1 MRGGH
6 RRYVVSSCKKIAFYY
21 LKRRQNE
28 KISSV
33 FIKCCHNGCY
43 IYTPAF
49 AYEGQ
54 PLGRNVAYNRTVNV
68 SNSFNTNE
76 YNKPDFLTDGNL
88 ERGYQTACVSSNKD
102 NPYEDPQTWSMDLGR
117 SYEIDK
123 VVLYWENA
131 AAKKYKIYVSENKT
145 DWMEVASEEA
155 GEKGRFKYDFA
166 PTNARYV
173 KIELEERTMEIY
185 GYCMYE
191 WQIFTVGSVE
201 EKEMPN
207 LAENA
212 TAVSSSDDG
221 ENSAEKAIDGDEGT
235 MWRTEYIQDPTVTD
249 EEKANENITLSWNS
263 PQTFDTVK
271 VKWGGGYM
279 KGYKLQ
285 TSDDGETWTDMYEV
299 TSGIA
304 SEYRNIRLKE
314 AVTTSHLRLQGIT
327 FGAYCFEIYEIQ
339 VYDQT
344 NVPVESINLNYTS
357 KKLNLD
363 KEEDNKVELEYNLA
377 PSNTSQTDVV
387 WSSSN
392 EAVAEVKNGVVAGK
406 SVGRADITIASKD
419 NPNVKKTCVVY
430 VSKELDKSKVTAV
443 RNDKN
448 INVNWTKVA
457 HASSY
462 VLSRYNKSTGIVND
476 IYEGTD
482 TAFEDKD
489 LTSGKYVYTVK
500 AIVDEN
506 AADANLYS
514 NSVSEES
521 EAVIIPESVTGIEV
535 ANDYQHMGLFVG
547 GSGKIRYSVL
557 PSNATN
563 TNVTFKSLNE
573 KVAIVDA
580 NGVVTGV
587 SEGNADIVI
596 TTEEGG
602 FEAKCA
608 VRVDGIDARGIERVG
623 DKTVTMG
630 LNQTRQL
637 QVKITPSDT
646 TNKNVQWT
654 SSNNSVATVDSNGVV
669 ISKNSGSTIITAT
682 THNGLKTEFFIEVET
697 PVTNITLNS
706 NEINLNPG
714 GTFKL
719 DATVN
724 PSNAS
729 NKNIKW
735 ISANESIATVD
746 QSGNVTADV
755 AGTTYISA
763 VSADGKVVATCTVN
777 VSKPVV
783 TKPAKVKIKSA
794 KKKGKKV
801 TLKWKKISDAA
812 GYVVYMKTNSGKF
825 KAVKTVKKAKTVKA
839 VISLKKGNKYSF
851 KIRAYKLD
859 EETNVYGA
867 YSKIKKVK
875 M

>member
-1 MRGGH
+1 M
-6 RRYVVSSCKKIAFYY
+6 KKLVAC
-21 LKRRQNE
+21 LL
-28 KISSV
+28 SV
-33 FIKCCHNGCY
+33 ATMVATL
-43 IYTPAF
+43 YTPAF

-363 KEEDNKVELEYNLA
+363 KKEDNKVELEYNLA

-573 KVAIVDA
+573 KVATVDA

-602 FEAKCA
+602 FEAKCT

-867 YSKIKKVK
+867 YLKIKKVK

>member
-1 MRGGH
+1 M
-6 RRYVVSSCKKIAFYY
+6 KKLVAC
-21 LKRRQNE
+21 LL
-28 KISSV
+28 SV
-33 FIKCCHNGCY
+33 ATMVATL
-43 IYTPAF
+43 YTPAF

-88 ERGYQTACVSSNKD
+88 DRGYQTACVSSNKD

-123 VVLYWENA
+123 IVLYWENA

-173 KIELEERTMEIY
+173 KIKLEERTMEIY

-201 EKEMPN
+201 EKEVPN

-212 TAVSSSDDG
+212 TAVASSDDG

-235 MWRTEYIQDPTVTD
+235 MWRTEYIQDQTVTD

-363 KEEDNKVELEYNLA
+363 KEEDNKVELEYNIA

-419 NPNVKKTCVVY
+419 NPNVKKICVVY

-462 VLSRYNKSTGIVND
+462 VLSRYNKITGIVND

-506 AADANLYS
+506 DADTNLYS

-521 EAVIIPESVTGIEV
+521 EAVIIPEPVTGIEV

-557 PSNATN
+557 PGNATN
-563 TNVTFKSLNE
+563 TNATFKSLNE
-573 KVAIVDA
+573 KVATVDA

-602 FEAKCA
+602 FEAKCT

-630 LNQTRQL
+630 LNQTSQL

-654 SSNNSVATVDSNGVV
+654 SSNNSVATVDSNGGVT
-669 ISKNSGSTIITAT
+669 SKNSGSTIITVT

-746 QSGNVTADV
+746 QSGNVAADV

>member
-1 MRGGH
+1 M
-6 RRYVVSSCKKIAFYY
+6 KKLVAC
-21 LKRRQNE
+21 LL
-28 KISSV
+28 SV
-33 FIKCCHNGCY
+33 ATMVATL
-43 IYTPAF
+43 YTPAF

-117 SYEIDK
+117 SYQIDK

-173 KIELEERTMEIY
+173 KIKLEERTMEIY

-201 EKEMPN
+201 EKEVPN

-212 TAVSSSDDG
+212 TAVASSDDG

-235 MWRTEYIQDPTVTD
+235 MWRTEYIQDQTVTD

-363 KEEDNKVELEYNLA
+363 KEEDNKVELEYNIA

-462 VLSRYNKSTGIVND
+462 VLSRYNKITGIVND

-500 AIVDEN
+500 AILDEN
-506 AADANLYS
+506 EADANLYS

-521 EAVIIPESVTGIEV
+521 EAVIIPEPVTGIEV

-557 PSNATN
+557 PGNATN

-573 KVAIVDA
+573 KVATVDA

-602 FEAKCA
+602 FEAKCT

-669 ISKNSGSTIITAT
+669 TSKNSGSTIITAT

-697 PVTNITLNS
+697 SVTNITLNS

-825 KAVKTVKKAKTVKA
+825 KAVKTVKKAKKVKA

>member
-1 MRGGH
+1 M
-6 RRYVVSSCKKIAFYY
+6 KKLVAC
-21 LKRRQNE
+21 LL
-28 KISSV
+28 SV
-33 FIKCCHNGCY
+33 ATMVATL
-43 IYTPAF
+43 YTPAL
-49 AYEGQ
+49 AYDGQ
-54 PLGRNVAYNRTVNV
+54 PLGENVAYRRTVDV

-88 ERGYQTACVSSNKD
+88 DRGYQTACVSSNKD

-123 VVLYWENA
+123 IVLYWENA

-173 KIELEERTMEIY
+173 KIKLEERTMEIY

-201 EKEMPN
+201 EKEVPN

-212 TAVSSSDDG
+212 TAVASSDDG

-235 MWRTEYIQDPTVTD
+235 MWRTEYIQDQTVTD

-363 KEEDNKVELEYNLA
+363 KEEDNKVELEYNIA

-419 NPNVKKTCVVY
+419 NPNVKKICVVY

-462 VLSRYNKSTGIVND
+462 VLSRYNKITGIVND

-506 AADANLYS
+506 DADTNLYS

-521 EAVIIPESVTGIEV
+521 EAVIIPEPVTGIEV

-557 PSNATN
+557 PGNATN
-563 TNVTFKSLNE
+563 TNATFKSLNE
-573 KVAIVDA
+573 KVATVDA

-602 FEAKCA
+602 FEAKCT
-608 VRVDGIDARGIERVG
+608 VRVDEIDARGIERVG

-630 LNQTRQL
+630 LNQTSQL

-654 SSNNSVATVDSNGVV
+654 SSNNSVATVDSNGGVT
-669 ISKNSGSTIITAT
+669 SKNSGSTIITVT

-746 QSGNVTADV
+746 QSGNVAADV

>member
-1 MRGGH
+1 M
-6 RRYVVSSCKKIAFYY
+6 KKLVAC
-21 LKRRQNE
+21 LL
-28 KISSV
+28 SV
-33 FIKCCHNGCY
+33 ATMVATL
-43 IYTPAF
+43 YTPAF

-521 EAVIIPESVTGIEV
+521 EAVIIPEPVTGIEV

-602 FEAKCA
+602 FEAKCT

-682 THNGLKTEFFIEVET
+682 THNGLKTEIFIEVET

>member
-1 MRGGH
+1 M
-6 RRYVVSSCKKIAFYY
+6 KKLVAC
-21 LKRRQNE
+21 LL
-28 KISSV
+28 SV
-33 FIKCCHNGCY
+33 ATMVATL
-43 IYTPAF
+43 YTPAF

-363 KEEDNKVELEYNLA
+363 KKEDNKVELEYNLA

-573 KVAIVDA
+573 KVATVDA

-602 FEAKCA
+602 FEAKCT

-735 ISANESIATVD
+735 ISDNESIATVD

>member
-1 MRGGH
+1 M
-6 RRYVVSSCKKIAFYY
+6 KKLVAC
-21 LKRRQNE
+21 LL
-28 KISSV
+28 SV
-33 FIKCCHNGCY
+33 ATMVATL
-43 IYTPAF
+43 YTPAF

-102 NPYEDPQTWSMDLGR
+102 NPYEDPQTWSIDLGR

-123 VVLYWENA
+123 IVLYWESA

-207 LAENA
+207 LAKNA
-212 TAVSSSDDG
+212 TAVASSDDG

-249 EEKANENITLSWNS
+249 EEKADENITLSWNS

-327 FGAYCFEIYEIQ
+327 FGAYCFEIYQIQ

-363 KEEDNKVELEYNLA
+363 KEEDNKVELEYNLS
-377 PSNTSQTDVV
+377 PSNTSQTDIV

-392 EAVAEVKNGVVAGK
+392 EAVAEVKNGVVTGK
-406 SVGRADITIASKD
+406 SVGTAIITIASKD

-430 VSKELDKSKVTAV
+430 VSKELDKSKITAV

-506 AADANLYS
+506 DADTNLYS

-521 EAVIIPESVTGIEV
+521 EAVIIPEPVTGIEV
-535 ANDYQHMGLFVG
+535 ANDYQHMGLFAG

-573 KVAIVDA
+573 KVATVDA

-602 FEAKCA
+602 FEAKCT

-654 SSNNSVATVDSNGVV
+654 SSNNSVATVDSNGGVT
-669 ISKNSGSTIITAT
+669 SKNSGSTIITVT

>member
-1 MRGGH
+1 M
-6 RRYVVSSCKKIAFYY
+6 KKLVAC
-21 LKRRQNE
+21 LL
-28 KISSV
+28 SV
-33 FIKCCHNGCY
+33 ATMVATL
-43 IYTPAF
+43 YTPAL
-49 AYEGQ
+49 AYDGQ
-54 PLGRNVAYNRTVNV
+54 PLGENVAYRRTVDV

-88 ERGYQTACVSSNKD
+88 DRGYQTACVSTNKE
-102 NPYEDPQTWSMDLGR
+102 NPYEDPQTWSIDLGK

-123 VVLYWENA
+123 IVLYWENA

-212 TAVSSSDDG
+212 TAVASSDDG
-221 ENSAEKAIDGDEGT
+221 ENSAEKAIDDDKGT

-249 EEKANENITLSWNS
+249 EEKADENITLSWNS

-363 KEEDNKVELEYNLA
+363 KEEDNKVELEYNLS
-377 PSNTSQTDVV
+377 PSNTSQTDIV

-392 EAVAEVKNGVVAGK
+392 EAVAKVKNGVVTGK
-406 SVGRADITIASKD
+406 SVGTAIITIASKD

-506 AADANLYS
+506 DADTNLYS

-521 EAVIIPESVTGIEV
+521 EAVIIPEPVTGIEV
-535 ANDYQHMGLFVG
+535 ANDYKHMGLFVG

-557 PSNATN
+557 PGNATN

-573 KVAIVDA
+573 KVATVDA

-602 FEAKCA
+602 FEAKCT

-669 ISKNSGSTIITAT
+669 TSKNSGSTIITAT
-682 THNGLKTEFFIEVET
+682 THNELKTEFFIEVET
-697 PVTNITLNS
+697 SVTNITLNS
-706 NEINLNPG
+706 NEINLNTG

-746 QSGNVTADV
+746 QSGNVAADV

-825 KAVKTVKKAKTVKA
+825 KAVKTVKKAKKVKA

>member
-1 MRGGH
+1 M
-6 RRYVVSSCKKIAFYY
+6 KKLVAC
-21 LKRRQNE
+21 LL
-28 KISSV
+28 SV
-33 FIKCCHNGCY
+33 ATMVATL
-43 IYTPAF
+43 YTPAL

-102 NPYEDPQTWSMDLGR
+102 NPYEDPQTWSIDLGK

-123 VVLYWENA
+123 IVLYWENA

-191 WQIFTVGSVE
+191 WQIFTVGSDE

-212 TAVSSSDDG
+212 TAVASNDDG

-249 EEKANENITLSWNS
+249 EEKADENITLSWNS

-279 KGYKLQ
+279 KGYTLQ

-363 KEEDNKVELEYNLA
+363 KEEDNKVELEYNLS
-377 PSNTSQTDVV
+377 PSNTSQTDIV

-392 EAVAEVKNGVVAGK
+392 EAVAKVKNGVVTGK
-406 SVGRADITIASKD
+406 SVGTAIITIASKD

-462 VLSRYNKSTGIVND
+462 VLLRYNKSTGIVND

-506 AADANLYS
+506 DADANLYS

-521 EAVIIPESVTGIEV
+521 EAVIIPEPVTGIEV

-557 PSNATN
+557 PGNATN

-573 KVAIVDA
+573 KVATVDA

-602 FEAKCA
+602 FEAKCT

-654 SSNNSVATVDSNGVV
+654 SSNNSVATVDSNGGVT
-669 ISKNSGSTIITAT
+669 SKNSGSTIITVT

>member
-1 MRGGH
+1 M
-6 RRYVVSSCKKIAFYY
+6 KKLVAC
-21 LKRRQNE
+21 LL
-28 KISSV
+28 SV
-33 FIKCCHNGCY
+33 ATMVATL
-43 IYTPAF
+43 YTPAF

-123 VVLYWENA
+123 VILYWENA

-201 EKEMPN
+201 EKEVPN

-212 TAVSSSDDG
+212 TAVASSDDG

-235 MWRTEYIQDPTVTD
+235 MWRTEYIQDQTVTD

-363 KEEDNKVELEYNLA
+363 KEEDNKVELEYNLS
-377 PSNTSQTDVV
+377 PSNTSQTDIV

-462 VLSRYNKSTGIVND
+462 VLSRYNKITGIVND

-500 AIVDEN
+500 AILDEN
-506 AADANLYS
+506 EADANLYS

-521 EAVIIPESVTGIEV
+521 EAVIIPEPVTGIEV

-557 PSNATN
+557 PGNATN

-573 KVAIVDA
+573 KVATVDA

-602 FEAKCA
+602 FEAKCT

-669 ISKNSGSTIITAT
+669 TSKNSGSTIITAT

-697 PVTNITLNS
+697 SVTNITLNS

-729 NKNIKW
+729 NKNIKC
-735 ISANESIATVD
+735 ISSNESIATVD

-763 VSADGKVVATCTVN
+763 VSADGKIIATCTVN

-825 KAVKTVKKAKTVKA
+825 KAVKTVKKAKKVKA

>member
-1 MRGGH
+1 M
-6 RRYVVSSCKKIAFYY
+6 KKLVAC
-21 LKRRQNE
+21 LL
-28 KISSV
+28 SV
-33 FIKCCHNGCY
+33 ATMVATL
-43 IYTPAF
+43 YTPAF

-201 EKEMPN
+201 EKEVPN

-212 TAVSSSDDG
+212 TAVASSDDG

-235 MWRTEYIQDPTVTD
+235 MWRTEYIQDQTVTD

-363 KEEDNKVELEYNLA
+363 KEEDNKVELEYNLS
-377 PSNTSQTDVV
+377 PSNTSQTDIV

-392 EAVAEVKNGVVAGK
+392 EAVAEVKNGVVTGK

-506 AADANLYS
+506 DADTNLYS

-521 EAVIIPESVTGIEV
+521 EAVIIPEPVTGIEV
-535 ANDYQHMGLFVG
+535 ANDYKHMGLFVG

-557 PSNATN
+557 PGNATN

-573 KVAIVDA
+573 KVATVDA

-602 FEAKCA
+602 FEAKCT

-669 ISKNSGSTIITAT
+669 TSKNSGSTIITAT
-682 THNGLKTEFFIEVET
+682 THNELKTEFFIEVET
-697 PVTNITLNS
+697 SVTNITLNS

-746 QSGNVTADV
+746 QSGNVAADV

-825 KAVKTVKKAKTVKA
+825 KAVKTVKKAKKVKA

>member
-1 MRGGH
+1 M
-6 RRYVVSSCKKIAFYY
+6 KKLVAC
-21 LKRRQNE
+21 LL
-28 KISSV
+28 SV
-33 FIKCCHNGCY
+33 ATMVATL
-43 IYTPAF
+43 YTPAF

-123 VVLYWENA
+123 VILYWENA

-201 EKEMPN
+201 EKEVPN

-212 TAVSSSDDG
+212 TAVASSDDG

-235 MWRTEYIQDPTVTD
+235 MWRTEYIQDQTVTD

-363 KEEDNKVELEYNLA
+363 KEEDNKVELEYNLS
-377 PSNTSQTDVV
+377 PSNTSQTDIV

-462 VLSRYNKSTGIVND
+462 VLSRYNKITGIVND

-500 AIVDEN
+500 AILDEN
-506 AADANLYS
+506 EADANLYS

-521 EAVIIPESVTGIEV
+521 EAVIIPEPVTGIEV

-557 PSNATN
+557 PGNATN

-573 KVAIVDA
+573 KVATVDA

-602 FEAKCA
+602 FEAKCT
-608 VRVDGIDARGIERVG
+608 VRVDGINARGIERVG

-669 ISKNSGSTIITAT
+669 TSKNSGSTIITAT

-697 PVTNITLNS
+697 SVTNITLNS

-763 VSADGKVVATCTVN
+763 VSADGKIIATCTVN

-825 KAVKTVKKAKTVKA
+825 KAVKTVKKAKKVKA

>member
-1 MRGGH
+1 M
-6 RRYVVSSCKKIAFYY
+6 KKLVAC
-21 LKRRQNE
+21 LL
-28 KISSV
+28 SV
-33 FIKCCHNGCY
+33 ATMVATL
-43 IYTPAF
+43 YTPAL
-49 AYEGQ
+49 AYDGQ
-54 PLGRNVAYNRTVNV
+54 PLGENVAYRRTVDV

-88 ERGYQTACVSSNKD
+88 DRGYQTACVSTNKE
-102 NPYEDPQTWSMDLGR
+102 NPYEDPQTWSIDLGK

-123 VVLYWENA
+123 IVLYWENA

-212 TAVSSSDDG
+212 TAVASSDDG
-221 ENSAEKAIDGDEGT
+221 ENSAEKAIDDDKGT

-249 EEKANENITLSWNS
+249 EEKADENITLSWNS

-363 KEEDNKVELEYNLA
+363 KEEDNKVELEYNLS
-377 PSNTSQTDVV
+377 PSNTSQTDIV

-392 EAVAEVKNGVVAGK
+392 EAVAKVKNGVVTGK
-406 SVGRADITIASKD
+406 SVGTAIITIASKD

-462 VLSRYNKSTGIVND
+462 VLLRYNKSTGIVND

-506 AADANLYS
+506 DADANLYS

-521 EAVIIPESVTGIEV
+521 EAVIIPEPVTGIEV

-557 PSNATN
+557 PGNATN

-573 KVAIVDA
+573 KVATVDA

-602 FEAKCA
+602 FEAKCT

-654 SSNNSVATVDSNGVV
+654 SSNNSVATVDSNGGVT
-669 ISKNSGSTIITAT
+669 SKNSGSTIITVT

>member
-1 MRGGH
+1 M
-6 RRYVVSSCKKIAFYY
+6 KKLVAC
-21 LKRRQNE
+21 LL
-28 KISSV
+28 SV
-33 FIKCCHNGCY
+33 ATMVATL
-43 IYTPAF
+43 YTPAF

-212 TAVSSSDDG
+212 TAVASSDDG

-235 MWRTEYIQDPTVTD
+235 MWRTEYIQDSTVTD

-392 EAVAEVKNGVVAGK
+392 EAVAEVKNGVVEGK

-419 NPNVKKTCVVY
+419 NPNTKKTCVVY

-443 RNDKN
+443 RNDKI
-448 INVNWTKVA
+448 INVNWKKVA

-506 AADANLYS
+506 DADANLYS

-602 FEAKCA
+602 FEAKCT
-608 VRVDGIDARGIERVG
+608 VRVDGIYARGIERVG

-763 VSADGKVVATCTVN
+763 VSADGKVIATCTVN
-777 VSKPVV
+777 VSKPLV
-783 TKPAKVKIKSA
+783 TQQRR
-794 KKKGKKV
+794 
-801 TLKWKKISDAA
+801 
-812 GYVVYMKTNSGKF
+812 
-825 KAVKTVKKAKTVKA
+825 
-839 VISLKKGNKYSF
+839 
-851 KIRAYKLD
+851 RARRLHL
-859 EETNVYGA
+859 NGRRFQMQQV
-867 YSKIKKVK
+867 

>member
-1 MRGGH
+1 M
-6 RRYVVSSCKKIAFYY
+6 KKLVAC
-21 LKRRQNE
+21 LL
-28 KISSV
+28 SV
-33 FIKCCHNGCY
+33 ATMVATL
-43 IYTPAF
+43 YTPAF

-392 EAVAEVKNGVVAGK
+392 EAVAEVKNGVVEGK

-419 NPNVKKTCVVY
+419 NPNVKKICVVY

-443 RNDKN
+443 RNDKI
-448 INVNWTKVA
+448 INVNWKKVA

-602 FEAKCA
+602 FEAKCT

>member
-1 MRGGH
+1 VPGKGGKM
-6 RRYVVSSCKKIAFYY
+6 KKLVAC
-21 LKRRQNE
+21 LL
-28 KISSV
+28 SV
-33 FIKCCHNGCY
+33 ATMVATL
-43 IYTPAF
+43 YTPAF

-102 NPYEDPQTWSMDLGR
+102 NPYEDPQTWSIDLGR

-123 VVLYWENA
+123 IVLYWESA

-207 LAENA
+207 LAKNA
-212 TAVSSSDDG
+212 TAVASSDDG

-249 EEKANENITLSWNS
+249 EEKADENITLSWNS

-327 FGAYCFEIYEIQ
+327 FGAYCFEIYQIQ

-363 KEEDNKVELEYNLA
+363 KEEDNKVELEYNLS
-377 PSNTSQTDVV
+377 PSNTSQTDIV

-392 EAVAEVKNGVVAGK
+392 EAVAEVKNGVVTGK
-406 SVGRADITIASKD
+406 SVGTAIITIASKD

-430 VSKELDKSKVTAV
+430 VSKELDKSKITAV

-506 AADANLYS
+506 DADTNLYS

-521 EAVIIPESVTGIEV
+521 EAVIIPEPVTGIEV

-573 KVAIVDA
+573 KVATVDA

-602 FEAKCA
+602 FEAKCT

-654 SSNNSVATVDSNGVV
+654 SSNNSVATVDSNGGVT
-669 ISKNSGSTIITAT
+669 SKNSGSTIITVT

>member
-1 MRGGH
+1 M
-6 RRYVVSSCKKIAFYY
+6 KKLVAC
-21 LKRRQNE
+21 LL
-28 KISSV
+28 SV
-33 FIKCCHNGCY
+33 ATMVATL
-43 IYTPAF
+43 YTPAF

-212 TAVSSSDDG
+212 TAVASSDDG

-521 EAVIIPESVTGIEV
+521 EAVIIPEPVTGIEV

-573 KVAIVDA
+573 KVATVDA

-602 FEAKCA
+602 FEAKCT

-669 ISKNSGSTIITAT
+669 TSKNSGSTIITAT

>member
-1 MRGGH
+1 M
-6 RRYVVSSCKKIAFYY
+6 KKLVAC
-21 LKRRQNE
+21 LL
-28 KISSV
+28 SV
-33 FIKCCHNGCY
+33 ATMVATL
-43 IYTPAF
+43 YTPAF

-131 AAKKYKIYVSENKT
+131 AAKKYKIYVSENNT

-185 GYCMYE
+185 SYCMYE

-212 TAVSSSDDG
+212 TAVASSDDG

-235 MWRTEYIQDPTVTD
+235 MWRTEYIQDPIVTD

-363 KEEDNKVELEYNLA
+363 KEEDNKVKLEYNLA

-392 EAVAEVKNGVVAGK
+392 EAVAEVKNGVVEGK

-419 NPNVKKTCVVY
+419 NPNAKKTCVVY

-443 RNDKN
+443 RNDKI
-448 INVNWTKVA
+448 INVNWKKVA

-506 AADANLYS
+506 AADASLYS

-602 FEAKCA
+602 FEAKCT

-669 ISKNSGSTIITAT
+669 TSKNSGSTIITAT

-763 VSADGKVVATCTVN
+763 VSADGKV
-777 VSKPVV
+777 
-783 TKPAKVKIKSA
+783 I
-794 KKKGKKV
+794 
-801 TLKWKKISDAA
+801 
-812 GYVVYMKTNSGKF
+812 
-825 KAVKTVKKAKTVKA
+825 
-839 VISLKKGNKYSF
+839 
-851 KIRAYKLD
+851 
-859 EETNVYGA
+859 
-867 YSKIKKVK
+867 
-875 M
+875 

>member
-1 MRGGH
+1 M
-6 RRYVVSSCKKIAFYY
+6 KKLVAC
-21 LKRRQNE
+21 LL
-28 KISSV
+28 SV
-33 FIKCCHNGCY
+33 ATMVATL
-43 IYTPAF
+43 YTPAF

-68 SNSFNTNE
+68 SNSFNINE

-88 ERGYQTACVSSNKD
+88 ERGYQTACVSSNKN

-221 ENSAEKAIDGDEGT
+221 ENSAKKAIDGDEGT

-363 KEEDNKVELEYNLA
+363 KKEDNKVELEYNLA

-419 NPNVKKTCVVY
+419 NPNTKKTCVVY

-443 RNDKN
+443 RNDKI
-448 INVNWTKVA
+448 INVNWKKVA

-506 AADANLYS
+506 DADANLYS

-602 FEAKCA
+602 FEAKCT

-763 VSADGKVVATCTVN
+763 VSADGKVIATCTVN

>member
-1 MRGGH
+1 M
-6 RRYVVSSCKKIAFYY
+6 KKLVAC
-21 LKRRQNE
+21 LL
-28 KISSV
+28 SV
-33 FIKCCHNGCY
+33 ATMVATL
-43 IYTPAF
+43 YTPAF

-212 TAVSSSDDG
+212 TAVASSDDG

-363 KEEDNKVELEYNLA
+363 KEEDNKVELEYNIA

-443 RNDKN
+443 INDKN

-547 GSGKIRYSVL
+547 GSGKIRYSVI

-602 FEAKCA
+602 FEAKCT

-746 QSGNVTADV
+746 QSGNVAADV

>member
-1 MRGGH
+1 M
-6 RRYVVSSCKKIAFYY
+6 KKLVAC
-21 LKRRQNE
+21 LL
-28 KISSV
+28 SV
-33 FIKCCHNGCY
+33 ATMVATL
-43 IYTPAF
+43 YTPAF

-123 VVLYWENA
+123 VILYWENA

-201 EKEMPN
+201 EKEVPN

-212 TAVSSSDDG
+212 TAVASSDDG

-235 MWRTEYIQDPTVTD
+235 MWRTEYIQDQTVTD

-363 KEEDNKVELEYNLA
+363 KEEDNKVELEYNLS
-377 PSNTSQTDVV
+377 PSNTSQTDIV

-462 VLSRYNKSTGIVND
+462 VLSRYNKITGIVND

-500 AIVDEN
+500 AILDEN
-506 AADANLYS
+506 EADANLYS

-521 EAVIIPESVTGIEV
+521 EAVIIPEPVTGIEV

-557 PSNATN
+557 PCNATN

-573 KVAIVDA
+573 KVATVDA

-602 FEAKCA
+602 FEAKCT

-669 ISKNSGSTIITAT
+669 TSKNSGSTIITAT
-682 THNGLKTEFFIEVET
+682 THNELKTEFFIEVET
-697 PVTNITLNS
+697 SVTNITLNS

-746 QSGNVTADV
+746 RSGNVTADV

-763 VSADGKVVATCTVN
+763 VSADGKVVAICTVN

-825 KAVKTVKKAKTVKA
+825 KAVKTVKKAKKVKA

>member
-1 MRGGH
+1 M
-6 RRYVVSSCKKIAFYY
+6 KKLVAC
-21 LKRRQNE
+21 LL
-28 KISSV
+28 SV
-33 FIKCCHNGCY
+33 ATMVATL
-43 IYTPAF
+43 YTPAF

-212 TAVSSSDDG
+212 TAVASSDDG

-344 NVPVESINLNYTS
+344 NVPVENINLNYTS

-430 VSKELDKSKVTAV
+430 VSKELDNSKVTAV

-482 TAFEDKD
+482 TGFEDKD

-573 KVAIVDA
+573 KNKNLKWVSSDEKIATVTQ

-602 FEAKCA
+602 FEAKCT

>member
-1 MRGGH
+1 M
-6 RRYVVSSCKKIAFYY
+6 KKLVAC
-21 LKRRQNE
+21 LL
-28 KISSV
+28 SV
-33 FIKCCHNGCY
+33 ATMVATL
-43 IYTPAF
+43 YTPAF

-212 TAVSSSDDG
+212 TAVASSDDG

-249 EEKANENITLSWNS
+249 EEKADENITLSWNS

-489 LTSGKYVYTVK
+489 LTSGKYVYTIK

-506 AADANLYS
+506 DADANLYS

-521 EAVIIPESVTGIEV
+521 EAVIIPEPVTGIEV

-557 PSNATN
+557 PGNATN

-573 KVAIVDA
+573 KVATVDA

-602 FEAKCA
+602 FEAKCT

-654 SSNNSVATVDSNGVV
+654 SSNNSVATVDSNGGV
-669 ISKNSGSTIITAT
+669 ISKNSGSTIITVT

>member
-1 MRGGH
+1 M
-6 RRYVVSSCKKIAFYY
+6 KKLVAC
-21 LKRRQNE
+21 LL
-28 KISSV
+28 SV
-33 FIKCCHNGCY
+33 ATMVATL
-43 IYTPAF
+43 YTPAF

-88 ERGYQTACVSSNKD
+88 ERGYQTACVSSNKN

-363 KEEDNKVELEYNLA
+363 KKEDNKVELEYNLA

-602 FEAKCA
+602 FEAKCT

-735 ISANESIATVD
+735 ISANESIATVE

>member
-1 MRGGH
+1 M
-6 RRYVVSSCKKIAFYY
+6 KKLVAC
-21 LKRRQNE
+21 LL
-28 KISSV
+28 SV
-33 FIKCCHNGCY
+33 ATMVATL
-43 IYTPAF
+43 YTPAF

-88 ERGYQTACVSSNKD
+88 ERGYQTACVSSNKN

-602 FEAKCA
+602 FEAKCT

-839 VISLKKGNKYSF
+839 VISLKEGNKYSF

-867 YSKIKKVK
+867 YPKIKKVK

>member
-1 MRGGH
+1 M
-6 RRYVVSSCKKIAFYY
+6 KKLVAC
-21 LKRRQNE
+21 LL
-28 KISSV
+28 SV
-33 FIKCCHNGCY
+33 ATMVATL
-43 IYTPAF
+43 YTPAF

-123 VVLYWENA
+123 VILYWENA

-201 EKEMPN
+201 EKEVPN

-212 TAVSSSDDG
+212 TAVASSDDG

-235 MWRTEYIQDPTVTD
+235 MWRTEYIQDQTVTD

-363 KEEDNKVELEYNLA
+363 KEEDNKVELEYNLS
-377 PSNTSQTDVV
+377 PSNTSQTDIV

-392 EAVAEVKNGVVAGK
+392 EAVAEVKNGVVTGK

-500 AIVDEN
+500 AILDEN
-506 AADANLYS
+506 EADANFYS

-521 EAVIIPESVTGIEV
+521 EAVIFPEPVTGIEV

-557 PSNATN
+557 PGNATN

-573 KVAIVDA
+573 KVATVDA

-602 FEAKCA
+602 FEAKCT

-654 SSNNSVATVDSNGVV
+654 SSNNSVTTVDSNGVV
-669 ISKNSGSTIITAT
+669 TSKNSGSTIITAT

-746 QSGNVTADV
+746 RSGNVTADV

-825 KAVKTVKKAKTVKA
+825 KAVKTVKKAKKVKA

>member
-1 MRGGH
+1 M
-6 RRYVVSSCKKIAFYY
+6 VAT
-21 LKRRQNE
+21 L
-28 KISSV
+28 
-33 FIKCCHNGCY
+33 
-43 IYTPAF
+43 YTPAF

-212 TAVSSSDDG
+212 TAVASSDDG

-521 EAVIIPESVTGIEV
+521 EAVIIPEPVTGIEV

-573 KVAIVDA
+573 KVATVDA

-602 FEAKCA
+602 FEAKCT
-608 VRVDGIDARGIERVG
+608 VRVRWNRCKSIERVG
-623 DKTVTMG
+623 DKTVTMV

-697 PVTNITLNS
+697 PDLQTLHL
-706 NEINLNPG
+706 I
-714 GTFKL
+714 
-719 DATVN
+719 V
-724 PSNAS
+724 
-729 NKNIKW
+729 
-735 ISANESIATVD
+735 
-746 QSGNVTADV
+746 
-755 AGTTYISA
+755 
-763 VSADGKVVATCTVN
+763 
-777 VSKPVV
+777 
-783 TKPAKVKIKSA
+783 
-794 KKKGKKV
+794 
-801 TLKWKKISDAA
+801 
-812 GYVVYMKTNSGKF
+812 MK
-825 KAVKTVKKAKTVKA
+825 
-839 VISLKKGNKYSF
+839 
-851 KIRAYKLD
+851 
-859 EETNVYGA
+859 
-867 YSKIKKVK
+867 
-875 M
+875 

>member
-1 MRGGH
+1 M
-6 RRYVVSSCKKIAFYY
+6 KKLVAC
-21 LKRRQNE
+21 LL
-28 KISSV
+28 SV
-33 FIKCCHNGCY
+33 ATL
-43 IYTPAF
+43 YTPAF

-201 EKEMPN
+201 EKEVPN

-212 TAVSSSDDG
+212 TAVASSDDG

-235 MWRTEYIQDPTVTD
+235 MWRTEYIQDQTVTD

-363 KEEDNKVELEYNLA
+363 KEEDNKVELEYNLS
-377 PSNTSQTDVV
+377 PSNTSQTDIV

-392 EAVAEVKNGVVAGK
+392 EAVAEVKNGVVTGK

-500 AIVDEN
+500 AILDEN
-506 AADANLYS
+506 EADANFYS

-521 EAVIIPESVTGIEV
+521 EAVIFPEPVTGIEV

-557 PSNATN
+557 PGNATN
-563 TNVTFKSLNE
+563 TNVNFKSLNE
-573 KVAIVDA
+573 KVATVDA

-602 FEAKCA
+602 FEAKCT

-654 SSNNSVATVDSNGVV
+654 SSNNSVTTVDSNGVV
-669 ISKNSGSTIITAT
+669 TSKNSGSTIITAT

-746 QSGNVTADV
+746 RSGNVTADV

-825 KAVKTVKKAKTVKA
+825 KAVKTVKKAKKVKA

>member
-1 MRGGH
+1 M
-6 RRYVVSSCKKIAFYY
+6 KKLVAC
-21 LKRRQNE
+21 LL
-28 KISSV
+28 SV
-33 FIKCCHNGCY
+33 ATMVATL
-43 IYTPAF
+43 YTPAF

-117 SYEIDK
+117 SYEINK
-123 VVLYWENA
+123 VVLYWENV

-212 TAVSSSDDG
+212 TAVASSDDG

-363 KEEDNKVELEYNLA
+363 KKEDNKVELEYNLA

-482 TAFEDKD
+482 TTFEDKD

-573 KVAIVDA
+573 KVATVDA

-602 FEAKCA
+602 FEAKCT

>member
-1 MRGGH
+1 M
-6 RRYVVSSCKKIAFYY
+6 KKLVAC
-21 LKRRQNE
+21 LL
-28 KISSV
+28 SV
-33 FIKCCHNGCY
+33 ATMVATL
-43 IYTPAF
+43 YTPAL
-49 AYEGQ
+49 AYDGQ
-54 PLGRNVAYNRTVNV
+54 PLGENVAYRRTVDV

-88 ERGYQTACVSSNKD
+88 DRGYQTACVSSNKD

-123 VVLYWENA
+123 IVLYWENA

-173 KIELEERTMEIY
+173 KIKLEERTMEIY

-201 EKEMPN
+201 EKEVPN

-212 TAVSSSDDG
+212 TAVASSDDG

-235 MWRTEYIQDPTVTD
+235 MWRTEYIQDQTVTD

-363 KEEDNKVELEYNLA
+363 KEEDNKVELEYNLS
-377 PSNTSQTDVV
+377 PSNTSQTDIV

-462 VLSRYNKSTGIVND
+462 VLSRYNKITGIVND

-500 AIVDEN
+500 AILDEN
-506 AADANLYS
+506 EADANLYS

-521 EAVIIPESVTGIEV
+521 EAVIIPEPVTGIEV

-557 PSNATN
+557 PGNATN

-573 KVAIVDA
+573 KVATVDA

-602 FEAKCA
+602 FEAKCT

-669 ISKNSGSTIITAT
+669 TSKNSGSTIITAT
-682 THNGLKTEFFIEVET
+682 THNELKTEFFIEVET
-697 PVTNITLNS
+697 SVTNITLNS

-746 QSGNVTADV
+746 RSGNVTADV

-763 VSADGKVVATCTVN
+763 VSADGKVVAICTVN

-825 KAVKTVKKAKTVKA
+825 KAVKTVKKAKKVKA

>member
-1 MRGGH
+1 M
-6 RRYVVSSCKKIAFYY
+6 KKLVAC
-21 LKRRQNE
+21 LL
-28 KISSV
+28 SV
-33 FIKCCHNGCY
+33 ATMVATL
-43 IYTPAF
+43 YTPAF

-212 TAVSSSDDG
+212 TAVASSDDG

-249 EEKANENITLSWNS
+249 EEKADENITLSWNS

-344 NVPVESINLNYTS
+344 NVPVENINLNYTS

-602 FEAKCA
+602 FEAKCT

-763 VSADGKVVATCTVN
+763 VSADGKVIATCTVN

>member
-1 MRGGH
+1 M
-6 RRYVVSSCKKIAFYY
+6 KKLVAC
-21 LKRRQNE
+21 LL
-28 KISSV
+28 SV
-33 FIKCCHNGCY
+33 ATMVATL
-43 IYTPAF
+43 YTPAL
-49 AYEGQ
+49 AYDGQ
-54 PLGRNVAYNRTVNV
+54 PLGENVAYRRTVDV

-88 ERGYQTACVSSNKD
+88 DRGYQTACVSTNKE
-102 NPYEDPQTWSMDLGR
+102 NPYEDPQTWSIDLGK

-123 VVLYWENA
+123 IVLYWENA

-212 TAVSSSDDG
+212 TAVASSDDG
-221 ENSAEKAIDGDEGT
+221 ENSAEKAIDGDKGT
-235 MWRTEYIQDPTVTD
+235 MWRTEYIQDQTVTD

-363 KEEDNKVELEYNLA
+363 KEEDNKVELEYNLS
-377 PSNTSQTDVV
+377 PSNTSQTDIV

-462 VLSRYNKSTGIVND
+462 VLSRYNKITGIVND

-500 AIVDEN
+500 AILDEN
-506 AADANLYS
+506 EADANLYS

-521 EAVIIPESVTGIEV
+521 EAVIIPEPVTGIEV

-557 PSNATN
+557 PGNATN

-573 KVAIVDA
+573 KVATVDA

-602 FEAKCA
+602 FEAKCT

-669 ISKNSGSTIITAT
+669 TSKNSGSTIITAT

-697 PVTNITLNS
+697 SVTNITLNS

-794 KKKGKKV
+794 KKKGKKI

-825 KAVKTVKKAKTVKA
+825 KAVKTVKKAKKVKA

>member
-1 MRGGH
+1 M
-6 RRYVVSSCKKIAFYY
+6 KKLVAC
-21 LKRRQNE
+21 LL
-28 KISSV
+28 SV
-33 FIKCCHNGCY
+33 ATMVATL
-43 IYTPAF
+43 YTPAF

-201 EKEMPN
+201 EKEVPN

-212 TAVSSSDDG
+212 TAVASSDDG

-235 MWRTEYIQDPTVTD
+235 MWRTEYIQDQTVTD

-363 KEEDNKVELEYNLA
+363 KEEDNKVELEYNLS
-377 PSNTSQTDVV
+377 PSNTSQTDIV

-392 EAVAEVKNGVVAGK
+392 EAVAEVKNGVVTGK

-500 AIVDEN
+500 AILDEN
-506 AADANLYS
+506 EADANFYS

-521 EAVIIPESVTGIEV
+521 EAVIFPEPVTGIEV

-557 PSNATN
+557 PGNATN

-573 KVAIVDA
+573 KVATVDA

-602 FEAKCA
+602 FEAKCT
-608 VRVDGIDARGIERVG
+608 VRVDGIYARGIERVG

-654 SSNNSVATVDSNGVV
+654 SSNNSVATVDSNGV
-669 ISKNSGSTIITAT
+669 ITSKNSGSTIITAT
-682 THNGLKTEFFIEVET
+682 THNELKTEFFIEVET
-697 PVTNITLNS
+697 SVTNITLNS
-706 NEINLNPG
+706 NEINLNTG

-746 QSGNVTADV
+746 QSGNVAADV

-825 KAVKTVKKAKTVKA
+825 KAVKTVKKAKKVKA
-839 VISLKKGNKYSF
+839 VIILKKGNKYSF

>member
-1 MRGGH
+1 M
-6 RRYVVSSCKKIAFYY
+6 KKLVAC
-21 LKRRQNE
+21 LL
-28 KISSV
+28 SV
-33 FIKCCHNGCY
+33 ATMVATL
-43 IYTPAF
+43 YTPAF

-117 SYEIDK
+117 SYEINK

-212 TAVSSSDDG
+212 TAVASSDDR

-271 VKWGGGYM
+271 VKWGGVYM

-521 EAVIIPESVTGIEV
+521 EAVIIPEPVTGIEV

-573 KVAIVDA
+573 KVATVDA

-602 FEAKCA
+602 FEAKCT

-623 DKTVTMG
+623 DKTVTMV

-669 ISKNSGSTIITAT
+669 TSKNSGSTIITAT

-783 TKPAKVKIKSA
+783 TKSA

>member
-1 MRGGH
+1 M
-6 RRYVVSSCKKIAFYY
+6 KKLVAC
-21 LKRRQNE
+21 LL
-28 KISSV
+28 SV
-33 FIKCCHNGCY
+33 ATMVATL
-43 IYTPAF
+43 YTPAF

-88 ERGYQTACVSSNKD
+88 ERGYQTACISSNKD

-123 VVLYWENA
+123 VILYWENA

-201 EKEMPN
+201 EKEVPN

-212 TAVSSSDDG
+212 TAVASSDDG

-235 MWRTEYIQDPTVTD
+235 MWRTEYIQDQTVTD

-363 KEEDNKVELEYNLA
+363 KEEDNKVELEYNIA

-462 VLSRYNKSTGIVND
+462 VLLRYNKSTGIVND

-506 AADANLYS
+506 DADANLYS

-521 EAVIIPESVTGIEV
+521 EAVIIPEPVTGIEV

-557 PSNATN
+557 PGNATN

-573 KVAIVDA
+573 KVATVDA

-602 FEAKCA
+602 FEAKCT

-654 SSNNSVATVDSNGVV
+654 SSNNSVATVDSNGGVT
-669 ISKNSGSTIITAT
+669 SKNSGSTIITVT

>member
-1 MRGGH
+1 M
-6 RRYVVSSCKKIAFYY
+6 KKLVAC
-21 LKRRQNE
+21 LL
-28 KISSV
+28 SV
-33 FIKCCHNGCY
+33 ATMVATL
-43 IYTPAF
+43 YTPAF

-102 NPYEDPQTWSMDLGR
+102 NHYEDPQTWSMDLGR

-363 KEEDNKVELEYNLA
+363 KEEDNKVELEYNIA

-547 GSGKIRYSVL
+547 GSGKIRYSVI

-602 FEAKCA
+602 FEAKCT

>member
-1 MRGGH
+1 M
-6 RRYVVSSCKKIAFYY
+6 KKLVAC
-21 LKRRQNE
+21 LL
-28 KISSV
+28 SV
-33 FIKCCHNGCY
+33 ATMVATL
-43 IYTPAF
+43 YTPAF

-212 TAVSSSDDG
+212 TAVASSDDG
-221 ENSAEKAIDGDEGT
+221 ENSAEKAIDGNEGT

-249 EEKANENITLSWNS
+249 EEKADENITLSWNS

-363 KEEDNKVELEYNLA
+363 KEEDNKVGLEYNLA

-406 SVGRADITIASKD
+406 SVGKADITIASKD

-457 HASSY
+457 HASLY

-489 LTSGKYVYTVK
+489 LTSGKYVYTIK

-506 AADANLYS
+506 DADANLYS

-521 EAVIIPESVTGIEV
+521 EAVIIPEPVTGIEV

-557 PSNATN
+557 PGNATN

-573 KVAIVDA
+573 KVATVDA

-602 FEAKCA
+602 FEAKCT

-654 SSNNSVATVDSNGVV
+654 SSNNSVATVDSNGGV
-669 ISKNSGSTIITAT
+669 ISKNSGSTIITVT

-706 NEINLNPG
+706 NEINLNSG

-801 TLKWKKISDAA
+801 TIKWKKISDVA